1 MRTKNIISTPY
12 TVTTN
17 YPDAVAYSLDNQY
30 IEITYTMGALYF
42 ADKVEINVDS
52 TYSLSVPFT
61 NLTATRSGRVV
72 FPLRGIV
79 EQLPLET
86 AKSVTATLTY
96 HYANNAPQTLDLL
109 PVGTTIKVRKGVT
122 LAGRRHDTDFAAVMP
137 SGVTSIDRYVKDT
150 CVVLDDNGIVGLISP
165 GDSVSLEMPSTFC
178 AFADIPSIDYVAG
191 TMPQAQGYCVGVVIM
206 PVEIDGDVVDMSVIK
221 FCSVNMQD
229 DERYSF
235 FFLGDDPDVLSSSN
249 LDVYGYSDPDDL
261 TEPLTAIDRVNDG
274 NNDMRYF
281 LVPTDRGD
289 VLCQIFNVFN
299 FCADGI
305 KYKSVRYTNADG
317 VQRYAV
323 GKVLSRGYEQNGG
336 EVRLFGQLNSGVGMV
351 QYSAGVSVTLAF
363 GNLQS
368 PQHFEDILF
377 ADDIE
382 VQTVDGYVPAVI
394 EQSSATIAVTEKYD
408 KTITFK
414 LQQ

>member
-1 MRTKNIISTPY
+1 MRIKTITEDNFTAT
-12 TVTTN
+12 TV
-17 YPDAVAYSLDNQY
+17 YPDYVAYMLDNQY
-30 IEITYTMGALYF
+30 IEIEYSMSSTYMAEVL
-42 ADKVEINVDS
+42 AIAVDS
-52 TYSLSVPFT
+52 YILSVP
-61 NLTATRSGRVV
+61 APSARSGRVV
-72 FPLRGIV
+72 FPLRGIIERLTQGTAVVV
-79 EQLPLET
+79 E
-86 AKSVTATLTY
+86 ATLRY
-96 HYANNAPQTLDLL
+96 SQGGSNPQTYDLL
-109 PVGTTIKVRKGVT
+109 DAGTTFTTRKGVT
-122 LAGRRHDTDFAAVMP
+122 LAGRRHNTDFAAVLP

-165 GDSVSLEMPSTFC
+165 GDSVSLKMPSTFC

-191 TMPQAQGYCVGVVIM
+191 TMPQAQGFCVGVVIM

-235 FFLGDDPDVLSSSN
+235 FFLGDDPDVLGSSN
-249 LDVYGYSDPDDL
+249 LDVYGYSDPDHL
-261 TEPLTAIDRVNDG
+261 TDPLTAIDRVNDG
-274 NNDMRYF
+274 NNDMKYF

-289 VLCQIFNVFN
+289 VLSQIFNVFN

>member
-1 MRTKNIISTPY
+1 MRTKNISSTPY

-30 IEITYTMGALYF
+30 IEITYTMAAFYF

-61 NLTATRSGRVV
+61 TLTATRSGRVV

-96 HYANNAPQTLDLL
+96 HYANNAPQTLNLL

-122 LAGRRHDTDFAAVMP
+122 LAGRRHNTDFAAVLP
-137 SGVTSIDRYVKDT
+137 SGVASVERYMDVACIRHREKSDQWDIYGTPETLDFKETSTIYGYSAVPVINFIDGAAA
-150 CVVLDDNGIVGLISP
+150 NIVAY
-165 GDSVSLEMPSTFC
+165 C
-178 AFADIPSIDYVAG
+178 A
-191 TMPQAQGYCVGVVIM
+191 GVVIM
-206 PVEIDGDVVDMSVIK
+206 PILIDGLIFNRAFLK
-221 FCSVNMQD
+221 FGAIPPDTENH
-229 DERYSF
+229 SF
-235 FFLGDDPDVLSSSN
+235 FIYGDDPAVLEGSN
-249 LDVYGYSDPDDL
+249 LPVFGYSDPTDL
-261 TEPLTAIDRVNDG
+261 TSYLTQIDIVNNG
-274 NNDMRYF
+274 SNDMVYS
-281 LVPTDRGD
+281 LIPTDRGD
-289 VLCQIFNVFN
+289 ILCQIFNVFN